1 MRGEGWRIR
10 FDRCGGKACH
20 RPGRDQVE
28 QVPRWRQSMTSPEV
42 SDGEPERRRLGERLR
57 KAREYVGY
65 SQDEV
70 ATLLKVPRT
79 AVTNMESGQRKVEAL
94 ELKRLADLYRQPVS
108 HFTGDDEADPA
119 LPADVNHLARQA
131 AALSPKDRE
140 ELGRFAEFLKMR
152 AAGAQ

>member
-1 MRGEGWRIR
+1 MTTARI
-10 FDRCGGKACH
+10 
-20 RPGRDQVE
+20 P
-28 QVPRWRQSMTSPEV
+28 
-42 SDGEPERRRLGERLR
+42 DGDAERRQLGEKLR
-57 KAREYVGY
+57 QAREYVGY

-94 ELKRLADLYRQPVS
+94 ELKRLADLYRQPVD
-108 HFTGDDEADPA
+108 HFTGDDQLTAA
-119 LPADVNHLARQA
+119 SLPSDVNHLARQA

-152 AAGAQ
+152 AAGGR